1 MFNLK
6 TIRFVMR
13 LILAAFYLAAGI
25 LHLKSPAGF
34 ISIVPSF
41 VPWPAET
48 VWFTGVCE
56 IASAIGLVI
65 PKLQKAAGIGLAIY
79 AICVFPANINHALN
93 QIDVGALP
101 NSWWY
106 HGPRFLLQPVLVW
119 WALFCAGTITWPA
132 KQQSVK
138 S

>member
-1 MFNLK
+1 MFTLQ

-48 VWFTGVCE
+48 VWLTGVCE
-56 IASAIGLVI
+56 IAGAIGLMV
-65 PKLQKAAGIGLAIY
+65 PKLQKAAGIGLALY

-93 QIDVGALP
+93 HIDVGALP

-106 HGPRFLLQPVLVW
+106 HGPRFVLQPILVW
-119 WALFCAGTITWPA
+119 WALFCTGTITWPA
-132 KQQSVK
+132 KQHSLK

>member
-1 MFNLK
+1 MFNLQ

-13 LILAAFYLAAGI
+13 LIMAAFYFAAGI
-25 LHLKSPAGF
+25 LHLKSPTGF

-41 VPWPAET
+41 VPWPAEI
-48 VWFTGVCE
+48 VWLTGVCE
-56 IASAIGLVI
+56 IAGAIGLMI
-65 PKLQKAAGIGLAIY
+65 PKLQKAAGMGLALY

-93 QIDVGALP
+93 HIDVGALP

-106 HGPRFLLQPVLVW
+106 HGPRFLLQPILVW
-119 WALFCAGTITWPA
+119 WALFCTGAITWPT
-132 KQQSVK
+132 KQQSGK

>member
-1 MFNLK
+1 MFTLQ

-13 LILAAFYLAAGI
+13 LILAAFYIAAGI

-41 VPWPAET
+41 VPWPAEI

-56 IASAIGLVI
+56 IAGAIGLMV
-65 PKLQKAAGIGLAIY
+65 PKLQKAAGIGLALY

-93 QIDVGALP
+93 HIDVGALP

-106 HGPRFLLQPVLVW
+106 HGPRFVLQPILVW
-119 WALFCAGTITWPA
+119 WAAFCTGTITWPA
-132 KQQSVK
+132 KQHSLK

>member
-1 MFNLK
+1 
-6 TIRFVMR
+6 MR
-13 LILAAFYLAAGI
+13 LILAAFYIAAGI

-48 VWFTGVCE
+48 VWLTGVCE
-56 IASAIGLVI
+56 IAGAIGLMV
-65 PKLQKAAGIGLAIY
+65 PKLQKAAGIGLALY

-93 QIDVGALP
+93 HIDVGALP

-106 HGPRFLLQPVLVW
+106 HGPRFVLQPILVW
-119 WALFCAGTITWPA
+119 WALFCTGTITWPA
-132 KQQSVK
+132 KQHSLK

>member
-1 MFNLK
+1 MFTLQ

-13 LILAAFYLAAGI
+13 LILAAFYIAAGI
-25 LHLKSPAGF
+25 LHLKSPTGF

-41 VPWPAET
+41 VPWPTEI

-56 IASAIGLVI
+56 IAGAIGLMV
-65 PKLQKAAGIGLAIY
+65 PKLQKAAGIGLALY

-93 QIDVGALP
+93 HIDVGALP

-106 HGPRFLLQPVLVW
+106 HGPRFVLQPILVW
-119 WALFCAGTITWPA
+119 WALFCTGTITWPA
-132 KQQSVK
+132 KQHSLK